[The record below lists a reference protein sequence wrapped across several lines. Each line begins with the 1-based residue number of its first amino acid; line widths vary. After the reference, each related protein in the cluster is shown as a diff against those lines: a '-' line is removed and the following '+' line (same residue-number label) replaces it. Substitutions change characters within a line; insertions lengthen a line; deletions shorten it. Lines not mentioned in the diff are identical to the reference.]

1 MSRLGR
7 LSKVN
12 ELRLE
17 IYRRKLNVSVSGK
30 TKQQLIAILLENDKD
45 VQRGQPDEDD
55 IDREYAAAQNVE
67 DDLESEDDV
76 SPNLDDPE
84 DLSIIMNEVQAWSR
98 PVNKAKKENQKKKLT
113 NKEKKKDKVEK
124 GAQLGG
130 TTMLLAVQ
138 FRRSHQSS
146 SRIEENKRE

>member
-1 MSRLGR
+1 MSRQGR

-17 IYRRKLNVSVSGK
+17 IYRRKLNVSVSGQ

-45 VQRGQPDEDD
+45 VQRGQPDEDN

-67 DDLESEDDV
+67 DDLESEDDD

-84 DLSIIMNEVQAWSR
+84 DLSIIMNEVQGWSR
-98 PVNKAKKENQKKKLT
+98 PDNKGNKENQKKKLT
-113 NKEKKKDKVEK
+113 NKEKKEKKKDKVKK
-124 GAQLGG
+124 GTPLGG
-130 TTMLLAVQ
+130 TTML
-138 FRRSHQSS
+138 
-146 SRIEENKRE
+146 